1 MVKWWKQGRECLALV
16 GHSMQAIDALRE
28 DFAQTLGFI
37 DKCDDHIFKI
47 KNWALLTSSAVIAFS
62 VSQDHDLLALSNLL
76 LLIAFMYLELIY
88 KSFQDT
94 AIEHTT
100 DLSERIDK
108 YLAAPTAPDLL
119 EGYKHSFG
127 RKLSYPSVPHVFSI
141 LKNPSRRH
149 ILNYYLLLAIFSF
162 GAFVVARFVA

>member
-1 MVKWWKQGRECLALV
+1 MQPIEALK
-16 GHSMQAIDALRE
+16 E

-62 VSQDHDLLALSNLL
+62 VSQDQDLIALSNLAL
-76 LLIAFMYLELIY
+76 LVAFIYLELIY

-94 AIEHTT
+94 AIQHTT
-100 DLSERIDK
+100 DISARIDR
-108 YLAAPTAPDLL
+108 YLADSAAPDLL
-119 EGYKHSFG
+119 SGYHHSFG
-127 RKLSYPSVPHVFSI
+127 RKLQYPSVPRVFSI
-141 LKNPSRRH
+141 LGNRNRWH
-149 ILNYYLLLAIFSF
+149 ILNFYGLLAAFSV

>member
-1 MVKWWKQGRECLALV
+1 
-16 GHSMQAIDALRE
+16 MQPIDALRE

-62 VSQDHDLLALSNLL
+62 ISQNHDMIALANLA
-76 LLIAFMYLELIY
+76 LLIALIYLELIY

-100 DLSERIDK
+100 DISRRIDK
-108 YLAAPTAPDLL
+108 YLADPAAADLL
-119 EGYKHSFG
+119 SGYSHSFG
-127 RKLSYPSVPHVFSI
+127 RKLHYPSVRRVFSI
-141 LKNPSRRH
+141 LGNRNRWH
-149 ILNYYLLLAIFSF
+149 ILNFYVLLAIFSVA
-162 GAFVVARFVA
+162 AFFVARFVA

>member
-1 MVKWWKQGRECLALV
+1 
-16 GHSMQAIDALRE
+16 MQPIEALRE

-62 VSQDHDLLALSNLL
+62 ISQNHDVIALANLALLV
-76 LLIAFMYLELIY
+76 AFIYLELIY

-100 DLSERIDK
+100 DISRRIDK
-108 YLAAPTAPDLL
+108 HLADPDAADLL
-119 EGYKHSFG
+119 AGYSHSFG
-127 RKLSYPSVPHVFSI
+127 RKLRYPSVPRVFSI
-141 LKNPSRRH
+141 LGNRNRWH
-149 ILNYYLLLAIFSF
+149 ILNFYALLAIFSVA
-162 GAFVVARFVA
+162 AFVVARFVA